1 VLDPRGRAPPRDRA
15 RAVRRDGRLGEE
27 AEMTTLT
34 ELREA
39 PTAPKPAADI
49 ATPPPEQRGEAGRGA
64 TQSFE
69 PLRLRHELR
78 DFARF
83 PLASLLEQGRPDVHA
98 QCTDTIARARQYAE
112 RHLVGR
118 VEALDQQIGRDHEIV
133 PWEAIEAALPYG
145 FLSMNI
151 PRIFGG
157 GNMGA
162 CASALFAE
170 EIASVDAGMFVVF
183 GAHGLALALGLS
195 SLDTRIVSRLA
206 REVCAG
212 ERQGKA
218 VLLALAHTEPGGGSD
233 VEDVHDI
240 QRASIASRFTRV
252 PGGYRVHARKV
263 FISNGS
269 IARYNVL
276 TACADPK
283 HPLETMGGFVIP
295 HDAPGFSVGRLEHK
309 MGQRLS
315 TAAEVLCD
323 DVFVPDEDAVMLPD
337 PGRVIDTTLSLT
349 RGPVGAMSAGVIRG
363 TLERTLAYLAQ
374 KRVRGHW
381 LFEEQWVTLA
391 LADMLGALQAARG
404 LYMDA
409 SLAGDEW
416 GIASFMKGMPRW
428 LPSFVLDSRA
438 MSAVVTHP
446 RVIARSRAM
455 YKARVP
461 DETLQRLVAH
471 SSIAKFAC
479 SDMAVRVSMHAMEIL
494 GEDANDP
501 SWGVEKCMRDAKL
514 AQIFEGTNQINRLHV
529 TRGLVTRS

>member
-1 VLDPRGRAPPRDRA
+1 MTTSNVLGETPVRSRSDREGTRGDPAPPASHPIRSRA
-15 RAVRRDGRLGEE
+15 
-27 AEMTTLT
+27 
-34 ELREA
+34 
-39 PTAPKPAADI
+39 AA
-49 ATPPPEQRGEAGRGA
+49 
-64 TQSFE
+64 FE
-69 PLRLRHELR
+69 PLVLHHELR
-78 DFARF
+78 DFTRF
-83 PLASLLEQGRPDVHA
+83 PIAPLLAQGRPDVYE
-98 QCTDTIARARQYAE
+98 QCTSTIARAREYTE
-112 RHLVGR
+112 RHLVGH
-118 VEALDQQIGRDHEIV
+118 VEAWDEEAGRDHRVV
-133 PWEAIEAALPYG
+133 PWAAVDAALPYG

-195 SLDTRIVSRLA
+195 SLDTRIVSKLA
-206 REVCAG
+206 REICDG
-212 ERQGKA
+212 EQNGKA

-240 QRASIASRFTRV
+240 QRASIASRFSKV
-252 PGGYRVHARKV
+252 PGGYRVNGRKV

-276 TACADPK
+276 TACADPSR
-283 HPLETMGGFVIP
+283 PLETMAGFVIP
-295 HDAPGFSVGRLEHK
+295 HDAPGFSVGRVEHK

-323 DVFVPDEDAVMLPD
+323 DVFVPDESAVMLPD

-349 RGPVGAMSAGVIRG
+349 RGPVGAMSAGIIRG
-363 TLERTLAYLAQ
+363 TIERTLAYLAQ
-374 KRVRGHW
+374 KRLRGRW

-391 LADMLGALQAARG
+391 LADMMGALQAARG

-428 LPSFVLDSRA
+428 LPSFVVDSRA
-438 MSAVVTHP
+438 MAAVVTHP
-446 RVIARSRAM
+446 RVVERSRAM

-471 SSIAKFAC
+471 ASIAKFVC
-479 SDMAVRVSMHAMEIL
+479 SDLAVHTSMKAMEVL

-501 SWGVEKCMRDAKL
+501 TWGVEKCMRDAKL

-529 TRGLVTRS
+529 TRGLVKSS

>member
-1 VLDPRGRAPPRDRA
+1 
-15 RAVRRDGRLGEE
+15 
-27 AEMTTLT
+27 MTTSS
-34 ELREA
+34 ELRDA
-39 PTAPKPAADI
+39 PTTPKSDVERWGGHAVTRPARPACSRTT
-49 ATPPPEQRGEAGRGA
+49 AEAV
-64 TQSFE
+64 E
-69 PLRLRHELR
+69 PLQLRHELR

-83 PLASLLEQGRPDVHA
+83 PIAPLLAQGRPDVHE
-98 QCTDTIARARQYAE
+98 QCTATIARARDYAE

-118 VEALDQQIGRDHEIV
+118 VEAWDEDAGRDHEFV
-133 PWEAIEAALPYG
+133 PWTAIDAALPYR
-145 FLSMNI
+145 FLSMNV

-170 EIASVDAGMFVVF
+170 EIAAVDAGMFVVF
-183 GAHGLALALGLS
+183 GAHGLALALGLA

-206 REVCAG
+206 REICEG
-212 ERQGKA
+212 ERHGKA
-218 VLLALAHTEPGGGSD
+218 VMLALAHTEPGGGSD

-240 QRASIASRFTRV
+240 QRASMGSRFNKV
-252 PGGYRVHARKV
+252 PGGYRVNARKV

-283 HPLETMGGFVIP
+283 RPLETMGGFVIP
-295 HDAPGFSVGRLEHK
+295 HDAPGFSVGRVEHK

-315 TAAEVLCD
+315 TAAEVLCE
-323 DVFVPDEDAVMLPD
+323 DVFVPDDDAVMIPD

-349 RGPVGAMSAGVIRG
+349 RGPVGAMSAGIIRG
-363 TLERTLAYLAQ
+363 TIERTLTYLVQ
-374 KRVRGHW
+374 KRVRGRW
-381 LFEEQWVTLA
+381 LFEEQWVLLA
-391 LADMLGALQAARG
+391 LADMMGALQAARG

-416 GIASFMKGMPRW
+416 GIASFMRGMPRW
-428 LPSFVLDSRA
+428 VPSFVLDNRA
-438 MSAVVTHP
+438 TAALVTHP
-446 RVIARSRAM
+446 RVAARARVM
-455 YKARVP
+455 YKACVP

-471 SSIAKFAC
+471 SSIAKFMC
-479 SDMAVRVSMHAMEIL
+479 SDMAVHTSMRAMEIL

-501 SWGVEKCMRDAKL
+501 AWGVEKCMRDAKL

-529 TRGLVTRS
+529 TRGLVERT

>member
-1 VLDPRGRAPPRDRA
+1 MTTSTEIRRVPISQKPD
-15 RAVRRDGRLGEE
+15 RDGALR
-27 AEMTTLT
+27 AEGIRPATRPPAGRST
-34 ELREA
+34 REA
-39 PTAPKPAADI
+39 
-49 ATPPPEQRGEAGRGA
+49 
-64 TQSFE
+64 FE
-69 PLRLRHELR
+69 PLRLRLELR
-78 DFARF
+78 DFERF
-83 PLASLLEQGRPDVHA
+83 PIASLLARGRPDVYQ
-98 QCTDTIARARQYAE
+98 QCTATIARAREYAE

-118 VEALDQQIGRDHEIV
+118 VEALDQQIGRDHEVV
-133 PWEAIEAALPYG
+133 PWAAIDASLPYG
-145 FLSMNI
+145 FLSMNV

-162 CASALFAE
+162 CAAALFAE
-170 EIASVDAGMFVVF
+170 EIAAVDAGMFVVF
-183 GAHGLALALGLS
+183 GAHGLALALGLA
-195 SLDTRIVSRLA
+195 SLDMRIVSRLA
-206 REVCAG
+206 REICAG

-240 QRASIASRFTRV
+240 QRASIGSRFTKV
-252 PGGYRVHARKV
+252 PGGYRVNARKV

-276 TACADPK
+276 TACADPRR
-283 HPLETMGGFVIP
+283 PLDTMAGFIIP
-295 HDAPGFSVGRLEHK
+295 HDAPGFSVGRVEHK

-315 TAAEVLCD
+315 TAAEVVCE
-323 DVFVPDEDAVMLPD
+323 DVFVPDEDTVVIPD
-337 PGRVIDTTLSLT
+337 PGRLIDTTLSLT
-349 RGPVGAMSAGVIRG
+349 RGPVGAMSAGIIRG
-363 TLERTLAYLAQ
+363 TIERTLAYLAQ
-374 KRVRGHW
+374 KRVRGRW

-391 LADMLGALQAARG
+391 LADMIGSLQAARG

-416 GIASFMKGMPRW
+416 GIASFTRRMPRW
-428 LPSFVLDSRA
+428 LLPSFLVESRA

-446 RVIARSRAM
+446 RVVERSRAM

-461 DETLQRLVAH
+461 DEMLSRLVAH
-471 SSIAKFAC
+471 SSIAKFVC
-479 SDMAVRVSMHAMEIL
+479 SDMAVKTSMRAMEIL

-501 SWGVEKCMRDAKL
+501 AWGVEKCMRDAKL

>member
-1 VLDPRGRAPPRDRA
+1 
-15 RAVRRDGRLGEE
+15 
-27 AEMTTLT
+27 MTTFT

-39 PTAPKPAADI
+39 PRLDPDRVK
-49 ATPPPEQRGEAGRGA
+49 RGEPTRQPARPLPARA
-64 TQSFE
+64 TEAFE
-69 PLRLRHELR
+69 PLCLRHELR
-78 DFARF
+78 DFARYPIA
-83 PLASLLEQGRPDVHA
+83 PLLAQGRPDVYE
-98 QCTDTIARARQYAE
+98 QCTTTIARARQYAE

-118 VEALDQQIGRDHEIV
+118 VEALDQQIGRDHEVV
-133 PWEAIEAALPYG
+133 PWAAIDAALPYG
-145 FLSMNI
+145 FLSMNL

-170 EIASVDAGMFVVF
+170 EIAAVDAGMFVVF

-240 QRASIASRFTRV
+240 QNASIGSRFTKV

-283 HPLETMGGFVIP
+283 RPLETMAGFVIP
-295 HDAPGFSVGRLEHK
+295 HDAPGFSVGRVEHK

-323 DVFVPDEDAVMLPD
+323 DVFVPDEDAVMIPD

-349 RGPVGAMSAGVIRG
+349 RGPVGAMSAGIIRG
-363 TLERTLAYLAQ
+363 TIERTLSYLAQ
-374 KRVRGHW
+374 KRARGRW

-391 LADMLGALQAARG
+391 LADMLGALQTARG

-428 LPSFVLDSRA
+428 LPGFVLDSRA
-438 MSAVVTHP
+438 MAAVVTHP
-446 RVIARSRAM
+446 RVAARSRAM

-471 SSIAKFAC
+471 ASIAKFVC
-479 SDMAVRVSMHAMEIL
+479 SDLAVRTTMRAMEIL

-501 SWGVEKCMRDAKL
+501 AWGVEKCMRDAKL

-529 TRGLVTRS
+529 TRGLVSSS